1 MHINNKSA
9 FLNENVGWEYTFIHS
24 QVALS
29 FNKTMPPGYHSKKTR
44 AFYKVLWPI
53 SYPCR
58 WLKVDI
64 SEVILD
70 SKFRQLNHS
79 RRNYCIRI
87 SSTNIS
93 YQGSTYD
100 CEESCCIGFVID
112 KQLVSS
118 QENWHQCVFLPYCP
132 SLDLDLLLSCLSGV
146 PVLPRY

>member
-1 MHINNKSA
+1 M
-9 FLNENVGWEYTFIHS
+9 LDENIHLFTLRWLCHS
-24 QVALS
+24 IKPCHLATIPRRHGLS
-29 FNKTMPPGYHSKKTR
+29 R
-44 AFYKVLWPI
+44 VLWPI
-53 SYPCR
+53 SHPCR